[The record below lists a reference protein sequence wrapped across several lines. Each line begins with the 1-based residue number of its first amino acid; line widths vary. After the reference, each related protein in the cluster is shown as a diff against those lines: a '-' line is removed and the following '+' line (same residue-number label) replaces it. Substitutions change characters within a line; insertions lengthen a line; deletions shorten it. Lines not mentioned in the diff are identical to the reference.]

1 VYNIYIEIKE
11 VTNMAVIINESFKSM
26 CLQNLITKLQ
36 EDNNYNLDIDKLKRS
51 RTFKRML
58 KLYIKM
64 CSQSLHTYDSR
75 NEVEEIM
82 QQCYNNLGIK
92 IIPDYTEDSEGNL
105 EVAGYK
111 ISLY

>member
-1 VYNIYIEIKE
+1 
-11 VTNMAVIINESFKSM
+11 MAVIINESFKSM

-36 EDNNYNLDIDKLKRS
+36 EDDNYNLDIDKLKRS

-82 QQCYNNLGIK
+82 QQCYNNLIVYFSG
-92 IIPDYTEDSEGNL
+92 DY
-105 EVAGYK
+105 EVQHK
-111 ISLY
+111 HRNKLRKFLL

>member
-1 VYNIYIEIKE
+1 
-11 VTNMAVIINESFKSM
+11 MAVIINESFKSM

-36 EDNNYNLDIDKLKRS
+36 EDYNYNLDIDKLKRS

-82 QQCYNNLGIK
+82 QQCYNNLLL
-92 IIPDYTEDSEGNL
+92 PWEY
-105 EVAGYK
+105 EVPLQNK
-111 ISLY
+111 HRNKLRKFLL

>member
-1 VYNIYIEIKE
+1 
-11 VTNMAVIINESFKSM
+11 MAVIINESFKSM

-36 EDNNYNLDIDKLKRS
+36 EDDNYNLDIDKLKRS

-82 QQCYNNLGIK
+82 QQCYNNLIL
-92 IIPDYTEDSEGNL
+92 L
-105 EVAGYK
+105 EYEVPLQYK
-111 ISLY
+111 HRNKLRKFLL